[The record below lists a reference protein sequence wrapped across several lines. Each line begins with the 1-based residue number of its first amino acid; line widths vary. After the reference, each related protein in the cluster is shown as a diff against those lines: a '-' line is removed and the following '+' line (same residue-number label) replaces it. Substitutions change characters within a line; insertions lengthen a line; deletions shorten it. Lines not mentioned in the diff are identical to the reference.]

1 MPRRRLVFDV
11 PKGKE
16 QHYSEIPK
24 GHLLGSVNAPLF
36 HSYSYYM
43 PAAAF
48 APSLHKEVDEKLK
61 LQTWV
66 NYKQNALLMLP
77 ILLFGW
83 KSVWR
88 SIVGGLVWAESE
100 SAFASW
106 DGHVTFGSSH
116 ISGHLVGFTLYSA
129 IRLLF
134 NNKASMPFKMLIG
147 VLGLV
152 TGSWQTAYFFL
163 SQWAGHDN
171 FSAVGDWGFIHRVDN
186 VAHVGGILTGMLN
199 AFFVKPSSK
208 ASLGLKGL

>member
-1 MPRRRLVFDV
+1 MPRRRLVFEV

-61 LQTWV
+61 LQTWI

-83 KSVWR
+83 TSVWR
-88 SIVGGLVWAESE
+88 SIVGGVAWAEAE
-100 SAFASW
+100 SMFASW

-116 ISGHLVGFTLYSA
+116 VSGHLVGFTLYKF
-129 IRLLF
+129 IRLIF
-134 NNKASMPFKMLIG
+134 SSKGSIAFKTLIG
-147 VLGLV
+147 VLGLLV
-152 TGSWQTAYFFL
+152 GTWKTAYRFYHI
-163 SQWAGHDN
+163 WAAHSN
-171 FSAVGDWGFIHRVDN
+171 FGAVGDVGLIHRVDN
-186 VAHVGGILTGMLN
+186 VAHIGGILTGMIN
-199 AFFVKPSSK
+199 AHYTHSAPTF
-208 ASLGLKGL
+208 KGL